1 MTSTAMHDV
10 PVITIDGPSGSGKG
24 RVSQHLAQ
32 GYGFH
37 LLDSGALYRL
47 VGLSARRRKIDLAS
61 PAQHE
66 GVLSNLAAELDIT
79 FQLTG
84 DPEEPLAIALDNQE
98 VTLELRT
105 DAAGV
110 DAASISRLAGVR
122 ASLLSLQ
129 HSFHRAPGLVADGRD
144 MGTVVFPNAEVKI
157 FLTAT
162 GEARAERRYKQ
173 LKDKGIDASLH
184 DLFLSIKAR
193 DEQDM
198 TRALSPLKPAEDAVF
213 IDTTNTEI
221 DQVLAQ
227 VKAIVTK
234 KLGGSLVPMP

>member
-1 MTSTAMHDV
+1 MTDATMTDV
-10 PVITIDGPSGSGKG
+10 PVITIDGPGGSGKG

-32 GYGFH
+32 LYGFH

-47 VGLSARRRKIDLAS
+47 VGLSARRHKIDLAAA
-61 PAQHE
+61 AQHAR
-66 GVLSNLAAELDIT
+66 VLSNLALDLNIT
-79 FQLTG
+79 FQLTE
-84 DPEEPLAIALDNQE
+84 DPEEPLAIALDNQD
-98 VTLELRT
+98 VTRELRT

-110 DAASISRLAGVR
+110 DAANISRLAGVR
-122 ASLLSLQ
+122 DSLMGLQ
-129 HSFHRAPGLVADGRD
+129 RSFHQAPGLVADGRD

-173 LKDKGIDASLH
+173 LKDKGIDVSLH

-198 TRALSPLKPAEDAVF
+198 ARDLSPLKPAEDAVF

-221 DQVLAQ
+221 AQVLAQ
-227 VKAIVTK
+227 VKAIVVK
-234 KLGGSLVPMP
+234 KLGGSLVPTL

>member
-1 MTSTAMHDV
+1 MHDV

-37 LLDSGALYRL
+37 LLDSGVLYRL
-47 VGLSARRRKIDLAS
+47 VGLSARRRKIDLAT

-66 GVLSNLAAELDIT
+66 GVLSNLAAELNIT

-184 DLFLSIKAR
+184 DLFLSIKVR